1 MLLLI
6 KVEILATYTLCLTL
20 LDNLHN
26 VVEQSQYS
34 NVELS
39 AGFRS
44 GDRLIT
50 KVSLKVTHKEA
61 RMTCRSLRRELY
73 IPEKYDDLGQIFSKF
88 EIDEIHLPYEK
99 SQLTGELIDQRTFG
113 LVLETKKETITL
125 KVDMNTFGR
134 NNHVTLKKEGE
145 TYSYNMITTEGAAW
159 ALCSENLSYPHR
171 SQDDISLPLL
181 KNALKNKIKNYKER
195 LERRNREMVTEMSYS
210 PKTPEDPASIL
221 NYDATIELQELLDE
235 KIEKIRAG
243 TTALSG
249 KFSQI
254 KLEQD
259 ILVPILE
266 VETILQE
273 ISEVL
278 HMVTTPLYFPER
290 LIPETL
296 LDKVLPSKFKTI
308 NVIEKRPILRWVSD
322 HTILFNFQEKSKT
335 ASIINNVIP
344 VADSFYDLS
353 LFDIVIAI
361 IISFTTFLISMQK
374 CIKAII
380 RKTKRRN
387 STPQRENIPLT
398 SFPIRNMGSENS
410 QIPRMNR
417 PITCPPPQFNTY
429 LYHELP
435 KSYTLPTNARPLRDT
450 VRRVPEPRFEIPL
463 WRMKSTSSMM

>member
-113 LVLETKKETITL
+113 LVLETKKETITI

-145 TYSYNMITTEGAAW
+145 IYSYNMITTEGTAW

-171 SQDDISLPLL
+171 SQDDTSLPLL
-181 KNALKNKIKNYKER
+181 KNALKNKIKNYKEG
-195 LERRNREMVTEMSYS
+195 LGRRNREMVTEMSYS
-210 PKTPEDPASIL
+210 PKIPEDPASIL
-221 NYDATIELQELLDE
+221 NYDATI
-235 KIEKIRAG
+235 
-243 TTALSG
+243 G
-249 KFSQI
+249 KG
-254 KLEQD
+254 D
-259 ILVPILE
+259 
-266 VETILQE
+266 
-273 ISEVL
+273 
-278 HMVTTPLYFPER
+278 
-290 LIPETL
+290 
-296 LDKVLPSKFKTI
+296 
-308 NVIEKRPILRWVSD
+308 
-322 HTILFNFQEKSKT
+322 
-335 ASIINNVIP
+335 
-344 VADSFYDLS
+344 
-353 LFDIVIAI
+353 
-361 IISFTTFLISMQK
+361 
-374 CIKAII
+374 
-380 RKTKRRN
+380 
-387 STPQRENIPLT
+387 
-398 SFPIRNMGSENS
+398 
-410 QIPRMNR
+410 
-417 PITCPPPQFNTY
+417 
-429 LYHELP
+429 ELP
-435 KSYTLPTNARPLRDT
+435 VSLL
-450 VRRVPEPRFEIPL
+450 
-463 WRMKSTSSMM
+463 

>member
-34 NVELS
+34 NVDLS
-39 AGFRS
+39 AGLRS

-50 KVSLKVTHKEA
+50 KLSLKVTHKEA
-61 RMTCRSLRRELY
+61 ITTCRSLRRELY
-73 IPEKYDDLGQIFSKF
+73 IPERYDDLGQIFSKF

-99 SQLTGELIDQRTFG
+99 SQLTGELYDRRTFG
-113 LVLETKKETITL
+113 LLLETKKETITTN
-125 KVDMNTFGR
+125 VDMNTFGR
-134 NNHVTLKKEGE
+134 TNHVTLKKEGE
-145 TYSYNMITTEGAAW
+145 KYSYNMITTEAIAW

-171 SQDDISLPLL
+171 SQDDLSLPLL
-181 KNALKNKIKNYKER
+181 KNALKNRIKNYKEG
-195 LERRNREMVTEMSYS
+195 LGRRNGEMVTEMSYS
-210 PKTPEDPASIL
+210 PKIPENPESSL
-221 NYDATIELQELLDE
+221 NYDTTIELQELLDE
-235 KIEKIRAG
+235 KIEKIRASI
-243 TTALSG
+243 TALSG

-259 ILVPILE
+259 VLVPTLE

-278 HMVTTPLYFPER
+278 HMATTPLYFPER
-290 LIPETL
+290 LIPDTL
-296 LDKVLPSKFKTI
+296 LVRVLPSKFKTI
-308 NVIEKRPILRWVSD
+308 NAMEKRPILRWVSN
-322 HTILFNFQEKSKT
+322 HEILVNFLEKSKT

-361 IISFTTFLISMQK
+361 IMSFITFLISVQK
-374 CIKAII
+374 CITTI
-380 RKTKRRN
+380 RKKTERRN
-387 STPQRENIPLT
+387 STPQGEHIPM

-410 QIPRMNR
+410 QIPGRNR

-450 VRRVPEPRFEIPL
+450 VRRVPARYEIPL
-463 WRMKSTSSMM
+463 WRMKSTSSIM